1 MFARVWTSRT
11 RTAKNVEPFLRASHI
26 DHLGSKMFQ
35 VAWFIYLTVSLSWV
49 SCIVYGKE
57 QLIY

>member
-11 RTAKNVEPFLRASHI
+11 RTAKNVEPFLRASHM

-35 VAWFIYLTVSLSWV
+35 VAWFI
-49 SCIVYGKE
+49 
-57 QLIY
+57 